1 MNCPYC
7 NLNPYGIEG
16 SSAIDCCEYGYA
28 LFGLKLPREVV
39 DKAAEQGL
47 HLTGGSLPAQQ
58 ALSKPEVSSAPKQN
72 PIPPTR
78 K

>member
-1 MNCPYC
+1 MAKQNVFNFKTMQFELVECDDLLSLIDD
-7 NLNPYGIEG
+7 LNAE
-16 SSAIDCCEYGYA
+16 C
-28 LFGLKLPREVV
+28 
-39 DKAAEQGL
+39 AAQQGL